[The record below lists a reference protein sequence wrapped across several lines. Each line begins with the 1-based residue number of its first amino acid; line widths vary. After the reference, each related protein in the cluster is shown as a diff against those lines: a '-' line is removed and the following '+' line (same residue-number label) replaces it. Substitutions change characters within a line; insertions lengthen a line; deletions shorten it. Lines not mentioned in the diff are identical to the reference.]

1 MSNISSSPVKS
12 AAEATVWFALRAAI
26 IAPDGVD
33 PAEPDHLDT
42 GAVGD
47 GTDALARIGLLD
59 RQVAMVQGEQVLAM
73 AEWMAG
79 ARARHLAA
87 RPAWTD
93 PQRRQ
98 QAEESE
104 YAERSAYAEVALE
117 LGLADRTSDA
127 RVAVA
132 VELVERLPATVAA
145 LCAGR
150 VTLAK
155 ARIILEETA
164 NLDPELLADLEAEM
178 LGKAE
183 GLTPGNLRRATR
195 RAVARIDADAATKR
209 RTAALAERSVKLWD
223 LGDGMSALH
232 AVLPTEAAEAAFA
245 VIDATAHA
253 AMAPGDE
260 RGIDAA
266 RADALVDLICFPP
279 QIAPRIDYR
288 IQIVATDPDLDA
300 DPARRLP
307 NAAQARY
314 IRARDQHCVHPG
326 CRATRTEDDHTI
338 AHAAGGPTLT
348 SNLARRCPKHH
359 ALKHLPGWS
368 ATQDPDGTLT
378 LTTPSGRTYRTRP
391 PDLDGID
398 PPVERS
404 PATRTPGIGP
414 LSNILQF

>member
-1 MSNISSSPVKS
+1 MSP
-12 AAEATVWFALRAAI
+12 AEVAEWFALRAAMV
-26 IAPDGVD
+26 ATDGVD
-33 PAEPDHLDT
+33 PAEPEYVDT

-47 GTDALARIGLLD
+47 GSDALARIRLLD
-59 RQVAMVQGEQVLAM
+59 RQVAMSHGEQVLAM

-87 RPAWTD
+87 RPVWVD
-93 PQRRQ
+93 PQCWQ

-127 RVAVA
+127 RVATA
-132 VELVERLPATVAA
+132 VDLVERLPATVAA

-155 ARIILEETA
+155 ARVILEETA
-164 NLDPELLADLEAEM
+164 NLDPELLADLEAD
-178 LGKAE
+178 LLVLAD
-183 GLTPGNLRRATR
+183 GLTPGNLRRTTR
-195 RAVARIDADAATKR
+195 RAVARIDAAAATKR
-209 RTAALAERSVKLWD
+209 RAAALAERSVRVWD

-232 AVLPTEAAEAAFA
+232 AVLPSAAAEAVFA
-245 VIDATAHA
+245 VIDATAQA
-253 AMAPGDE
+253 AMVPGDT

-279 QIAPRIDYR
+279 EISPRVGYR
-288 IQIVATDPDLDA
+288 IQIISPDPDLDA
-300 DPARRLP
+300 DPTRRLP
-307 NAAQARY
+307 NAAQARW

-338 AHAAGGPTLT
+338 AWSTGGPTLT
-348 SNLARRCPKHH
+348 TNLARRCPKHH

-368 ATQDPDGTLT
+368 ATQGPDGTLT

-391 PDLDGID
+391 PDPDGID
-398 PPVERS
+398 LPVEKLPPPKPR
-404 PATRTPGIGP
+404 PPDLPQHPR
-414 LSNILQF
+414 F